1 MHLWHAILLGLIQ
14 GLTEF
19 LPVSSTAHLTL
30 AENLLMGQSMP
41 LAFDMLL
48 HAGTLVALLIYFR
61 REVAEVGRGIAGR
74 SEEGRKLA
82 ILLLAAMIPTGIL
95 GLLTRHTKE
104 IAKDHVWIFGA
115 CLLLTA
121 WMLFSANEK
130 AKARKGRDLSQ
141 ATWKDAAWVGAIQG
155 IGGGFGLSRSGSTL
169 SMGVFSGLDLAPS
182 TRFSFLLGIPTIFA
196 ASVVEGGKLLKP
208 LILHRPLPQDL
219 LIPAGSVNP
228 LAACLVGVTVSAVS
242 GYFAIGLLDRFTR
255 KPRLGGFAFYCLC
268 MGAFMV
274 LYGTIGLEGFFG
286 LSSMGHP

>member
-1 MHLWHAILLGLIQ
+1 MHLWHAILLGLVQ

-30 AENLLMGQSMP
+30 TENLLMGQSMP

-48 HAGTLVALLIYFR
+48 HAGTLVALLVYFR
-61 REVAEVGRGIAGR
+61 RDVVEVCRGLAGR
-74 SEEGRKLA
+74 SPEGRRLGW
-82 ILLLAAMIPTGIL
+82 LLLVAMIPTGVL

-115 CLLLTA
+115 FLLLTA
-121 WMLFSANEK
+121 WMLFTANEK
-130 AKARKGRDLSQ
+130 AKRRAGRSLEQ

-155 IGGGFGLSRSGSTL
+155 AFGGFGLSRSGSTI
-169 SMGVFSGLDLAPS
+169 SVGAFCGLGLAS
-182 TRFSFLLGIPTIFA
+182 ATRFSFLLGIPTILA

-208 LILHRPLPQDL
+208 LVLHHPVPPEL
-219 LIPAGSVNP
+219 LIPAGGVSP
-228 LAACLVGVTVSAVS
+228 LVACGVGVLVSAVS

-255 KPRLGGFAFYCLC
+255 SPRLGGFAFYCLC
-268 MGAFMV
+268 MGIFMIM
-274 LYGTIGLEGFFG
+274 YGTIGLEGFWG